1 MNTTSVLAVMLTGY
15 KLTVFCIFMDF
26 LPKNIYIGVNKFD
39 AMLWQTLKMS
49 MKLYDHSAYKI
60 SSKQLTIVLK
70 LQLRVT
76 KFMLIVNNV
85 QFKKWLSSSPSS
97 YSHFYVGSMYYTIA
111 SM

>member
-1 MNTTSVLAVMLTGY
+1 MTNPEKVVME
-15 KLTVFCIFMDF
+15 
-26 LPKNIYIGVNKFD
+26 
-39 AMLWQTLKMS
+39 
-49 MKLYDHSAYKI
+49 LYENSANKI

-85 QFKKWLSSSPSS
+85 QFKKWLSSSPLHLIPTFMWGRCTMT
-97 YSHFYVGSMYYTIA
+97 YA

>member
-1 MNTTSVLAVMLTGY
+1 
-15 KLTVFCIFMDF
+15 
-26 LPKNIYIGVNKFD
+26 
-39 AMLWQTLKMS
+39 MS
-49 MKLYDHSAYKI
+49 MKLYENIAYKI

-97 YSHFYVGSMYYTIA
+97 YSHFYVGSMYDDIRLHVARSDTPSADSPLSLI
-111 SM
+111 SSFTLSNHLS